1 MATIELDAETED
13 LAKRYAAITGLTVE
27 AAVKK
32 ALYDRPELS
41 VPFYSDGP
49 LRLGPSEAIPESS
62 DNVDEPSRMSDAE
75 RKSLQ
80 RDIAEIS
87 RYFIAAWGD
96 DTRTLEE
103 ILGYDEYGLP
113 N

>member
-1 MATIELDAETED
+1 
-13 LAKRYAAITGLTVE
+13 
-27 AAVKK
+27 
-32 ALYDRPELS
+32 
-41 VPFYSDGP
+41 
-49 LRLGPSEAIPESS
+49 
-62 DNVDEPSRMSDAE
+62 MSDAE